1 MSEFKVTTMGG
12 GTGTFAV
19 ITALK
24 ELKNVN
30 ISSIVA
36 VSDSGGS
43 TGRIRDEFGFQ
54 PVGDLR
60 QSLAALADP
69 AEQEWVQKLLL
80 YRFEKGNS
88 FKGHNL
94 GNLIMTALQ
103 DMTESTTEALDVA
116 ARLFDLHGKIIPVT
130 EQNVELKISFQDGS
144 EVIGE
149 HILDESPDGTGPK
162 KIKSVSLTPDCVLNP
177 AAEESILSSDLII
190 IGPGDYYASLMAVLA
205 VPGMKTAMK
214 NYNGKIMYV
223 VNLMTRI
230 TQTHGM
236 TAKDHVEG
244 IEEVIGRKFDFILIN
259 SGQIPAEVISHYA
272 KEQEYPV
279 KDDLNGLNGKIIR
292 NDLISTTPIKKSK
305 SDDAYRSVLRHDS
318 DKLVDVIR
326 DVISEVSNEN
336 S

>member
-1 MSEFKVTTMGG
+1 MSEIKVTTMGG

-103 DMTESTTEALDVA
+103 DMTESTTQALDVA

-130 EQNVELKISFQDGS
+130 EENVELKITFQDGS

-149 HILDESPDGTGPK
+149 HTLDESPDSVELK
-162 KIKSVSLTPDCVLNP
+162 KIKSVSLIPECVINP
-177 AAEESILSSDLII
+177 VASKAILESDLII

-205 VPGMKTAMK
+205 VPGIKTTMKK
-214 NYNGKIMYV
+214 FEGKLMYV
-223 VNLMTRI
+223 VNLMTRV

-244 IEEVIGRKFDFILIN
+244 IEEIIGKKFDLILLN
-259 SGQIPAEVISHYA
+259 SGEIPADVISHYA
-272 KEQEYPV
+272 KEREHPV
-279 KDDLNGLNGKIIR
+279 KDDLKGTNGRIIR
-292 NDLISTTPIKKSK
+292 SDLISTTPVKKSE
-305 SDDAYRSVLRHDS
+305 SDDSYRSVLRHDS
-318 DKLVDVIR
+318 DKLMGVLKKIL
-326 DVISEVSNEN
+326 NEIDK
-336 S
+336 